1 LGCPEFGFFGFAA
14 RFEDFVEYLNFP
26 SQGIPFELLD
36 DILAGL
42 NGQISEQLPLDF
54 FLFSDRRQDS
64 YLAKSDFKNGFVR
77 GSIAISNLDA
87 MQSFDG
93 GLIHFLGD
101 RVISVSSQAVDT
113 SPNQEMCPDLLCCA
127 EKLVNVALAI
137 ADMETPSRIR

>member
-1 LGCPEFGFFGFAA
+1 
-14 RFEDFVEYLNFP
+14 
-26 SQGIPFELLD
+26 
-36 DILAGL
+36 
-42 NGQISEQLPLDF
+42 
-54 FLFSDRRQDS
+54 
-64 YLAKSDFKNGFVR
+64 
-77 GSIAISNLDA
+77 